1 MLDMNQ
7 QHQQKQSI
15 LLNFTD
21 SIQSIKNSEKYSNDI
36 TNVVKICHKR
46 A

>member
-7 QHQQKQSI
+7 QHQQQQSI

-21 SIQSIKNSEKYSNDI
+21 SIQSIKNSEKSSNDI

>member
-7 QHQQKQSI
+7 QHQQQQSI

-21 SIQSIKNSEKYSNDI
+21 SIQSIKNAEKCSNDI
-36 TNVVKICHKR
+36 TNVVKISHKR